1 MFFAKNMYMF
11 MAKIVALPV
20 CMSVPPIMLYGWRMR
35 IMLDIDAAR
44 SGFVSMMNMPL
55 RFRLRLRLMN
65 MRLRLRFRLRL
76 RLWNLG
82 TTDKRAENSDS
93 AHNAR
98 ALIQHDVASFV
109 FAHQSKA
116 YIVVRPR

>member
-1 MFFAKNMYMF
+1 
-11 MAKIVALPV
+11 
-20 CMSVPPIMLYGWRMR
+20 
-35 IMLDIDAAR
+35 MLDIDAAR

-65 MRLRLRFRLRL
+65 MRLRLRL

-82 TTDKRAENSDS
+82 TTYKRAENSDS

-98 ALIQHDVASFV
+98 TLIQHAVASFV
-109 FAHQSKA
+109 FDHQSKA
-116 YIVVRPR
+116 YIVQRPR